1 MKKFGLL
8 LIAVILLV
16 VAVTFTQNVENST
29 PDKIKVKSIPQL
41 ETERL
46 VKETSFNRTDTGRL
60 TPEALNQESE
70 TIRTRST
77 MFVMEGVESNSIT
90 LPITGERAKIAV
102 FSAQDGSLDIE
113 LSDPSGGD
121 IPVAP
126 HSRNSQIPSHEMSQV
141 VMGRGGVKDG
151 VLLVTDRKQM
161 TPGNYIVNVRQSNAP
176 IDIIVNDEGGP
187 ELNIWLSDN
196 GRDSKKGVTIYAELK
211 DGQSSMLN
219 AQLVA
224 RVKGTDT
231 KIILTETTPGVYSTN
246 FSTAKFEGLQT
257 LIVEAKG
264 RTTQGLDLLRNG
276 SIDVIAGKSNAKLLG
291 VGQETLTDSDLVVE
305 VKVKVTTPGR
315 YYVRGNI
322 LGNTGE
328 PIAWAQD
335 AQELTPGNH
344 TLTLKFA
351 KEILNQSGVTSGFK
365 LSGVELMNTTNMP
378 GIKAA
383 EKIDN
388 FFLKSSL

>member
-8 LIAVILLV
+8 FIAVILLV

-29 PDKIKVKSIPQL
+29 PDKIRVKSIPQL

-46 VKETSFNRTDTGRL
+46 AKETSFNRTDTGRL

-70 TIRTRST
+70 TIKTHST
-77 MFVMEGVESNSIT
+77 IFVMEGVQSNSIT
-90 LPITGERAKIAV
+90 LPITGDRAKIGV
-102 FSAQDGSLDIE
+102 FSAQDGSLDIQ

-121 IPVAP
+121 IPVVP
-126 HSRNSQIPSHEMSQV
+126 HSRDSQISSNEMSQV

-151 VLLVTDRKQM
+151 VLFITDRKQM

-176 IDIIVNDEGGP
+176 VDIIVNDEGGP
-187 ELNIWLSDN
+187 ELNVWLSNN

-211 DGQSSMLN
+211 DGESSMLN

-231 KIILTETTPGVYSTN
+231 KITLTETTPGVYSTN
-246 FSTAKFEGLQT
+246 FNTAKFEELQT
-257 LIVEAKG
+257 LIIEAKG
-264 RTTQGLDLLRNG
+264 RTTQGLDLLRSG

-305 VKVKVTTPGR
+305 VNVKVTAPGR

-322 LGNTGE
+322 LGNAGE

-335 AQELTPGNH
+335 AQELTAGNH

-351 KEILNQSGVTSGFK
+351 KEILNQSGFTSGFK

>member
-211 DGQSSMLN
+211 DGQS
-219 AQLVA
+219 
-224 RVKGTDT
+224 
-231 KIILTETTPGVYSTN
+231 
-246 FSTAKFEGLQT
+246 
-257 LIVEAKG
+257 
-264 RTTQGLDLLRNG
+264 
-276 SIDVIAGKSNAKLLG
+276 
-291 VGQETLTDSDLVVE
+291 
-305 VKVKVTTPGR
+305 
-315 YYVRGNI
+315 
-322 LGNTGE
+322 
-328 PIAWAQD
+328 
-335 AQELTPGNH
+335 
-344 TLTLKFA
+344 
-351 KEILNQSGVTSGFK
+351 
-365 LSGVELMNTTNMP
+365 
-378 GIKAA
+378 
-383 EKIDN
+383 
-388 FFLKSSL
+388 